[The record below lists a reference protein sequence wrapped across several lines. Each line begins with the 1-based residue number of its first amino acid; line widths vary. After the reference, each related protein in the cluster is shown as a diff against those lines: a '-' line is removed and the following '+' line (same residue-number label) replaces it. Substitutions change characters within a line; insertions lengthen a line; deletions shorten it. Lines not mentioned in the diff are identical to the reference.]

1 MILPLSE
8 ISIGQVKGEK
18 MNLSAPKKT
27 TWWLA
32 FVLGVLGIVGN
43 YVSLPIISPN
53 DYWFVVAGFVL
64 LTLATLLKNF

>member
-1 MILPLSE
+1 
-8 ISIGQVKGEK
+8 